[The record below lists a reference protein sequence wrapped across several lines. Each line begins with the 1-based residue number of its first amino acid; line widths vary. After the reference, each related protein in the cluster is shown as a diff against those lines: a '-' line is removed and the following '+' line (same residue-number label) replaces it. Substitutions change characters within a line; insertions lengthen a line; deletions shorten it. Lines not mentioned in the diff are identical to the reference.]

1 MEFRL
6 NKIKTIRR
14 IQLEF
19 ETYLNEEKIL
29 TPIGKGK
36 RNILHF
42 LTQKKNILHFSNAR
56 DRVLIG
62 RCDNGLGSR

>member
-6 NKIKTIRR
+6 NKIKPIRR

-42 LTQKKNILHFSNAR
+42 SNAR